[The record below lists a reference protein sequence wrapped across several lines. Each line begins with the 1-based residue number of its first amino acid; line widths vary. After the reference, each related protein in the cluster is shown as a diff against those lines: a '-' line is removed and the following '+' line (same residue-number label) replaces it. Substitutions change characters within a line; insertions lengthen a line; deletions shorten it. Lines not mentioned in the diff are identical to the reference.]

1 MSECDGPNAIGYCK
15 PPKHTQFHKGQSGNP
30 KGRPKGS
37 LNTSTV
43 LQKVARQRVKV
54 TSNGVSR
61 LVSKLEAAAT
71 QLSNQAVQGNP
82 RAISEFLSWLR
93 LSEEP
98 VQANPTQTGS
108 QEIDRKV
115 TANIL
120 KRILQAEKS
129 PSENEMDGETKATDP
144 PEEVE

>member
-1 MSECDGPNAIGYCK
+1 MPKADNHYAVGYCT
-15 PPKHTQFHKGQSGNP
+15 PPRHTRFRKGQSGNP

-71 QLSNQAVQGNP
+71 QLSNQAASGNP
-82 RAISEFLSWLR
+82 RAIREFLTLLR
-93 LSEEP
+93 LCEEP
-98 VQANPTQTGS
+98 AQAAPTQTGS

-120 KRILQAEKS
+120 KRILQSEKS
-129 PSENEMDGETKATDP
+129 ASEIETDSETKATDP
-144 PEEVE
+144 PQEVE